1 MTSQFDC
8 TAGRAWQKVRLNDA
22 DPRNPQAPTME
33 VDGNKPMID
42 TVLKL
47 LFNCPHRHLTRPF
60 TPVNHTGTYVVCL
73 DCAKQFAYD
82 FESMRIG
89 KPIDRSN
96 EASVVSATTSHSHRT
111 RLKYAL
117 AGAGV
122 PLAVLLGSKLAG
134 RISNRGKKS

>member
-1 MTSQFDC
+1 
-8 TAGRAWQKVRLNDA
+8 
-22 DPRNPQAPTME
+22 
-33 VDGNKPMID
+33 MID
-42 TVLKL
+42 TVLNL

-60 TPVNHTGTYVVCL
+60 TPVNHAGTYVVCL

-82 FESMRIG
+82 FESMHIG
-89 KPIDRSN
+89 KPIDHSH
-96 EASVVSATTSHSHRT
+96 EASVVQTTMPHPKRT

-122 PLAVLLGSKLAG
+122 PLAVLLGSKLAA